1 MTATVAGLF
10 PSAGAGSAPIAATL
24 SVLERLRYDG
34 WYVLEQDVS
43 LLDGEPAVGEGPMV
57 GVRGSLDYLRSLAT

>member
-1 MTATVAGLF
+1 
-10 PSAGAGSAPIAATL
+10 
-24 SVLERLRYDG
+24 VLERLRYDG